1 MARKDEYMQGRNEG
15 MLYALNIAK
24 EKGIDEL
31 EKEVK
36 LRGYT
41 NLPTQ
46 VSKKAMEECILNI
59 KHNVVDTFVILSV
72 ATLHDEFG
80 FGKKRAQ
87 RFIERF
93 NLKADCLAEDYCT
106 WEDQIDI
113 IKEELGIELD
123 IRKNDRDVRK

>member
-80 FGKKRAQ
+80 FGEKRAQ

-123 IRKNDRDVRK
+123 IRKNDRGVRE